1 MVNFNSQPSVRLKCM
16 VAIQFRARVKPRFQS
31 TSKATVCIFDTVALL
46 FEAHT
51 QPQPHFLLP
60 RVSGNNWWWMT
71 SIRKQMIQKRKKSL
85 NNCRYHTM
93 SGIPTGLHVRHS
105 LHIQNLSRG
114 VYILHILNRWTVL
127 TFFNLNHSCSYFIC
141 VCGFFSF
148 CDRISILSSHST

>member
-1 MVNFNSQPSVRLKCM
+1 MRRTVRVGEAFYHIKGRRLGWIRESMLEIWLILTANRRLKCM
-16 VAIQFRARVKPRFQS
+16 VAIQLRARVKPRFQS

-105 LHIQNLSRG
+105 LHIQNLGRLG
-114 VYILHILNRWTVL
+114 VHLAYT
-127 TFFNLNHSCSYFIC
+127 
-141 VCGFFSF
+141 
-148 CDRISILSSHST
+148 

>member
-1 MVNFNSQPSVRLKCM
+1 MYGCDTIKDASEATISKYFKSNRLH
-16 VAIQFRARVKPRFQS
+16 FR
-31 TSKATVCIFDTVALL
+31 
-46 FEAHT
+46 
-51 QPQPHFLLP
+51 QPHFLLP
-60 RVSGNNWWWMT
+60 RVSGNNLWWIT

-127 TFFNLNHSCSYFIC
+127 TFFNLNHSCSSFIC

-148 CDRISILSSHST
+148 CDRISILSSHSTKVVLNITKHDSKCIDEFLILR

>member
-1 MVNFNSQPSVRLKCM
+1 MYGCDTIKGESEATILKYFKSNRLHFRHCSSSFWSTHS
-16 VAIQFRARVKPRFQS
+16 AIAS
-31 TSKATVCIFDTVALL
+31 L
-46 FEAHT
+46 
-51 QPQPHFLLP
+51 PHFLLP
-60 RVSGNNWWWMT
+60 RVSGNNLWWIT
-71 SIRKQMIQKRKKSL
+71 SIRKKMIQKRKKSL

-141 VCGFFSF
+141 VCGFFPFVTELVF
-148 CDRISILSSHST
+148 CRLIQLK